1 MKKET
6 QEMYEEKEELKE
18 SEKEYI
24 EESEYGAKAVGSCFF
39 PQTAGS

>member
-1 MKKET
+1 MKKEK

-18 SEKEYI
+18 YEKEYI